1 VKKIPGGFFNRKSE
15 AQKVMIVH
23 ERGAQHPFWLVR
35 SEGPKTVLIVDDEP
49 EQLSLFSELLREIG
63 LRVVTSTSAQAAVAA
78 VRAGTRI
85 DLVITDLKMPGMS
98 GLDFI
103 EVFLS
108 ILPDVP
114 VIVLTAQGEI
124 DAYFKAFSL
133 GVFAFINKPVVKREL
148 VGVVKAAIGITKPK
162 PAASEARAGMSSNGA
177 GQELGQPRNVP

>member
-1 VKKIPGGFFNRKSE
+1 
-15 AQKVMIVH
+15 MH
-23 ERGAQHPFWLVR
+23 ERDTRHPFPQAR
-35 SEGPKTVLIVDDEP
+35 RERQKTILIVDDEP
-49 EQLSLFSELLREIG
+49 EQLSLFSEILRESG

-78 VRAGTRI
+78 IQAGTRI
-85 DLVITDLKMPGMS
+85 DLVITDLKMPGMG

-108 ILPDVP
+108 LLPDVP

-148 VGVVKAAIGITKPK
+148 VGVIKAAVGITKQK
-162 PAASEARAGMSSNGA
+162 PAASEARAGMSPNEA
-177 GQELGQPRNVP
+177 RHELGQPS